1 MEEERLVEMNKQVE
15 FVIELGRLL
24 LQSGA
29 ETYRIEESMERC
41 ACAFGI
47 KKLEAY
53 ATTSVV
59 MLTYYDDKGEQKS
72 LFSRIRE
79 RDLDLEKITL
89 LNDLS
94 RKVSYSKIDVEV
106 AMEQLKD
113 IEGKSSS
120 VSFTLTTFIAGINGG
135 LIALLNNSGALEAFM
150 AFIIVVTTFFIIRKT
165 RIEQVLFFKEM
176 AIGIIGATLAVL
188 LYNIIPFN
196 IAPVIIGL
204 MLIAIPSI
212 QMVNAVRD
220 LSSGDLTSGA
230 LRGLEAA
237 GLTAALFSGVG
248 IVLSFTKVP
257 FQEGYS
263 SLMAVNPIKA
273 AVLAI
278 LIALLFNIF
287 SKAPI
292 RSLPFTAIASFFG
305 LLFFLFF
312 SKIGFSLTAS
322 VFFGA
327 LAVAFTS
334 ELSARICK
342 IPTTAFVV
350 ASFVP
355 LLPGLWFYKSMSLLV
370 VGDLAGYIEPL
381 TQGLAIILAIG
392 FSAAIATIFFRKV
405 LNNLSFF
412 QKKRCELPDHASK
425 SFFEKL

>member
-1 MEEERLVEMNKQVE
+1 MRERLVVMNKKVE

-41 ACAFGI
+41 GTAFGL

-59 MLTYYDDKGEQKS
+59 MLTYYDDKDDQKS
-72 LFSRIRE
+72 HFTRIRE

-94 RKVSYSKIDVEV
+94 RRVSCKRISPEEAYK
-106 AMEQLKD
+106 QLKK
-113 IEGKSSS
+113 IEESSS
-120 VSFTLTTFIAGINGG
+120 SISFGITTFIAGINGA
-135 LIALLNNSGALEAFM
+135 LIALLNNSGPLEAMM
-150 AFIIVVTTFFIIRKT
+150 AFIVVVLTFVIIRK
-165 RIEQVLFFKEM
+165 IKVEQVLFFKEM
-176 AIGIIGATLAVL
+176 SIGMIGATLAVL
-188 LYNIIPFN
+188 LYYVIPFN

-237 GLTAALFSGVG
+237 GLTVALFSGVG
-248 IVLSFTKVP
+248 IVLSLSKVP

-263 SLMAVNPIKA
+263 SLMAVNPVKA
-273 AVLAI
+273 AILAI
-278 LIALLFNIF
+278 MIALLFNIF
-287 SKAPI
+287 LKSPMK
-292 RSLPFTAIASFFG
+292 SLPFTALASFLG
-305 LLFFLFF
+305 LVSFLFF
-312 SKIGFSLTAS
+312 GKIGFSLTAS
-322 VFFGA
+322 VFCGA
-327 LAVAFTS
+327 LAVAITCEF
-334 ELSARICK
+334 SARICK
-342 IPTTAFVV
+342 IPTTAFIV
-350 ASFVP
+350 AGFVP

-381 TQGLAIILAIG
+381 TQGTAIILAIG
-392 FSAAIATIFFRKV
+392 FSAAIATVFFRKF
-405 LNNLSFF
+405 LNNLTFF
-412 QKKRCELPDHASK
+412 RKRQCDVHENSSK
-425 SFFEKL
+425 SLS

>member
-1 MEEERLVEMNKQVE
+1 MNKKVE
-15 FVIELGRLL
+15 FVMELGRLL

-41 ACAFGI
+41 GCAFGM

-59 MLTYYDDKGEQKS
+59 MLTYYDDEEEQKS
-72 LFSRIRE
+72 HFRRIRE
-79 RDLDLEKITL
+79 RDLDLEKITS

-94 RKVSYSKIDVEV
+94 RKVSHKQVSLEEANK
-106 AMEQLKD
+106 QLRQ
-113 IEGKSSS
+113 IEGSSS
-120 VSFTLTTFIAGINGG
+120 TISYGLTTIIAGINGG
-135 LIALLNNSGALEAFM
+135 LIALLNNSGALEAIM
-150 AFIIVVTTFFIIRKT
+150 AFIVVVITFLIIRAIKV
-165 RIEQVLFFKEM
+165 EQVLFFKEM
-176 AIGIIGATLAVL
+176 AIGMIGATLAVL
-188 LYNIIPFN
+188 LYKVIPFN
-196 IAPVIIGL
+196 IAPVIVGL

-248 IVLSFTKVP
+248 IVLSFSKVP

-263 SLMAVNPIKA
+263 SLMAVNPLKA

-278 LIALLFNIF
+278 MIALLFNIF
-287 SKAPI
+287 LKSPMK
-292 RSLPFTAIASFFG
+292 SLVFTAFASLFG
-305 LLFFLFF
+305 LVTFLFF

-327 LAVAFTS
+327 LAVAITS

-342 IPTTAFVV
+342 IPTTAFIV
-350 ASFVP
+350 AGFVP

-381 TQGLAIILAIG
+381 TQGIAIILAIG
-392 FSAAIATIFFRKV
+392 FSAAIATIFFRKFV
-405 LNNLSFF
+405 NNLFF
-412 QKKRCELPDHASK
+412 KPKKDCPVVDKQSK
-425 SFFEKL
+425 SF